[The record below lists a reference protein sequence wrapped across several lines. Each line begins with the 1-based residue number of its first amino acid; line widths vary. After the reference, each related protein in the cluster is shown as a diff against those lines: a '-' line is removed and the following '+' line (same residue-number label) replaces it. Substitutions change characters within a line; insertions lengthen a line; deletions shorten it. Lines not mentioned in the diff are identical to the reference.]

1 MGKQA
6 KYWTIGGNDWW
17 KWEGDSESD
26 IIAYIPDPDYT
37 QPPVESLYDRYTR
50 EMLKPRP
57 TRQQARDM
65 LADTIERLLTMYSHR
80 GDGLPTQY
88 INPDGPDAVAT
99 IQYLQAENAALREGL
114 AELLDASATFAEA
127 VRHDTNKA
135 YPWCSFDDM
144 AVPKARALL
153 ERADNAN

>member
-1 MGKQA
+1 MSKPTPQQLAILAEHPDAVLHFGEKRPV
-6 KYWTIGGNDWW
+6 KKKSRPTVLHRDGYTTIGERANYWCESEYDWW

-65 LADTIERLLTMYSHR
+65 LAEISYNLICQKDEPLSETDRLHYWRNKAIT
-80 GDGLPTQY
+80 
-88 INPDGPDAVAT
+88 A
-99 IQYLQAENAALREGL
+99 
-114 AELLDASATFAEA
+114 AELLDAIAGE
-127 VRHDTNKA
+127 
-135 YPWCSFDDM
+135 
-144 AVPKARALL
+144 
-153 ERADNAN
+153 E